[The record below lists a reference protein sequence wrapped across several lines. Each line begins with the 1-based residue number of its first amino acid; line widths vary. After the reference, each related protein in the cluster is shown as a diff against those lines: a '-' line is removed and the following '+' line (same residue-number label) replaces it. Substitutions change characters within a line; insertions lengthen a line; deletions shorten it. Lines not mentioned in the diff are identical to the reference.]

1 MKLRLALFTVC
12 GVALGLYL
20 VMYVGWRAVLSAAI
34 AIGWGGFALF
44 CLCAF
49 GLFLVLG
56 MAWYV
61 LLPRDSP
68 GPGAWAV
75 VRARMVRDSA
85 AEVLPFSQLGG
96 IVIGVRAAIVYGVSP
111 PLACASMIVDVT
123 VELLAQIGYVA
134 LGLAL
139 LGARAPHNSLA
150 TSLTGTVVTTLLVAT
165 VAAGLFVVVQRYT
178 PKITNR
184 LAAPVL
190 RGPGRAIRGIGAAL
204 DTIYRAPKRIALSLA
219 LHFTAWMA
227 SAAVAWLGLLLIGAR
242 VNLGSIIALESL
254 VYAARSVAVFVPN
267 ALGVQEG
274 AYALLAPLFGI
285 SAELALALSL
295 LKRARDIAVG
305 VPVLL
310 IWQKTEGRRSLG
322 LAGRS
327 KPAPSVKKDACSS
340 EGDVSG

>member
-1 MKLRLALFTVC
+1 MKIGVIAAALIGLALAVWLLLHI
-12 GVALGLYL
+12 GVGQVFA
-20 VMYVGWRAVLSAAI
+20 AVAS
-34 AIGWGGFALF
+34 IGIGGFVLVVGY
-44 CLCAF
+44 
-49 GLFLVLG
+49 GLFVVMLLG
-56 MAWYV
+56 TAWYV
-61 LLPRDSP
+61 LVPCRTVRDLATFII
-68 GPGAWAV
+68 G
-75 VRARMVRDSA
+75 RQTRDSA
-85 AEVLPFSQLGG
+85 GDVLPFSQLGG

-139 LGARAPHNSLA
+139 LSARAPRNSLA
-150 TSLTGTVVTTLLVAT
+150 ASLSGTVMTTLLVAT
-165 VAAGLFVVVQRYT
+165 VAAALFIVVQRYT
-178 PKITNR
+178 PRIANR

-204 DTIYRAPKRIALSLA
+204 DAIYRAPGRIALSLA
-219 LHFTAWMA
+219 LHFTAWVA

-242 VNLGSIIALESL
+242 VNLGSVIALESL

-274 AYALLAPLFGI
+274 AYALLAPVFGI
-285 SAELALALSL
+285 STEFALALSL

-310 IWQKTEGRRSLG
+310 VWQKTEARRSLG
-322 LAGRS
+322 LAGPGT
-327 KPAPSVKKDACSS
+327 PAPPAQQDAGSS
-340 EGDVSG
+340 RGDGGD

>member
-44 CLCAF
+44 CVCALA
-49 GLFLVLG
+49 LFPVLG
-56 MAWYV
+56 AAWHV
-61 LLPRDSP
+61 LLPRESP
-68 GPGAWAV
+68 GPGAWAI

-139 LGARAPHNSLA
+139 LSARAPRNSLA
-150 TSLTGTVVTTLLVAT
+150 ASLSGTVMTTLLVAT
-165 VAAGLFVVVQRYT
+165 VAAALFIVVQRYT
-178 PKITNR
+178 PRIANR

-204 DTIYRAPKRIALSLA
+204 DAIYRAPGRIALSLA
-219 LHFTAWMA
+219 LHFTAWVA

-242 VNLGSIIALESL
+242 VNLGSVIALESL

-274 AYALLAPLFGI
+274 AYALLAPVFGI
-285 SAELALALSL
+285 STEFALALSL

-310 IWQKTEGRRSLG
+310 VWQKTEARRSLG
-322 LAGRS
+322 LAGPGT
-327 KPAPSVKKDACSS
+327 PAPPAQQDAGSS
-340 EGDVSG
+340 QGNAGD

>member
-1 MKLRLALFTVC
+1 MKLRLVLFTVC

-20 VMYVGWRAVLSAAI
+20 VMYVGWHTVLSAAL
-34 AIGWGGFALF
+34 AIGWGGFALL
-44 CLCAF
+44 CLCAL
-49 GLFLVLG
+49 GLFVVLG

-61 LLPRDSP
+61 LLPRHSP
-68 GPGAWAV
+68 GPDAWAV

-96 IVIGVRAAIVYGVSP
+96 IVIGMRAAIVYGLSA

-123 VELLAQIGYVA
+123 TEMLAQIGYVA

-139 LGARAPHNSLA
+139 LSARAPRNSLA
-150 TSLTGTVVTTLLVAT
+150 QSLTGTVVATLLVAT
-165 VAAGLFVVVQRYT
+165 VAVGLFVVVQRYT
-178 PKITNR
+178 PKITTR

-190 RGPGRAIRGIGAAL
+190 QGPGRAIRGIGAAL
-204 DTIYRAPKRIALSLA
+204 DTIYRSPRRLALSLA
-219 LHFTAWMA
+219 LHFTAWLA
-227 SAAVAWLGLLLIGAR
+227 SAAVAWLGLRLMGTQ
-242 VNLGSIIALESL
+242 VNLGDVIALESL
-254 VYAARSVAVFVPN
+254 VCAARSAAVFVPN

-274 AYALLAPLFGI
+274 AYALLGPLFGI

-310 IWQKTEGRRSLG
+310 IWQKTEGSRSLG

-327 KPAPSVKKDACSS
+327 NPAPPAEDDACSRKDGVGS
-340 EGDVSG
+340 